1 MGNTPFGCSN
11 LDVPVKTVKQLLDE
25 DGIHIAPNAVAYV
38 KSHVRRGVMPAML
51 EEILNTRIMVKDSM
65 KKCGDKATR
74 KMLDHRQ
81 LGLKLIANVTYGYT
95 GASFSGRMA
104 CVEVCMTLNYVTRV
118 IKRKQ
123 LNIKLRLAHI

>member
-1 MGNTPFGCSN
+1 M
-11 LDVPVKTVKQLLDE
+11 PVRALKRLMADDNV
-25 DGIHIAPNAVAYV
+25 HIAPNSVAYV
-38 KSHVRRGVMPAML
+38 KSNVRRGVLPAML

-65 KKCGDKATR
+65 KKCEDKSTK

-104 CVEVCMTLNYVTRV
+104 CVEVTKKKTFSASFFSL
-118 IKRKQ
+118 
-123 LNIKLRLAHI
+123 